1 MMDRGGD
8 GSDLELQKQQWARTQ
23 DVLKSR
29 LVLEDDFE
37 WSLPSVSSNSDQCDA
52 RAKLKYIGGVDI
64 SFLKKDPSTACAA
77 VVVLDANT
85 LEIVH
90 EEFDVVRMQVPY
102 IPGFL
107 AFREAPILLGLLEK
121 LKINA
126 HHFYPQLL
134 MVDGNGLLH
143 PRGFGLACHL
153 GVLADLPT
161 IGVGK
166 NLHHVDGLDQSEVRR
181 QFEAK
186 GNCNKECISLTGQS
200 GRTWGSAMCSRPGSS
215 RPIYISVGHRISL
228 NSAIEI
234 VKYCCRYRIP
244 EPTRQAD
251 IRSKVFLQKHQSLQQ

>member
-1 MMDRGGD
+1 MDREGD

-23 DVLKSR
+23 DALKGR

-37 WSLPSVSSNSDQCDA
+37 WSLPSASSNSDQGDA
-52 RAKLKYIGGVDI
+52 RSKLKYIGGVDI
-64 SFLKKDPSTACAA
+64 SFLKEDPSTACAA

-107 AFREAPILLGLLEK
+107 AFRE
-121 LKINA
+121 
-126 HHFYPQLL
+126 LL

-181 QFEAK
+181 QLEAE

-200 GRTWGSAMCSRPGSS
+200 GTIWGAAMRSSPGSL

-228 NSAIEI
+228 DSAIGI
-234 VKYCCRYRIP
+234 VKYCCRYRVP

-251 IRSKVFLQKHQSLQQ
+251 IRSKVFLQKHQRLQQ